1 MAIQHTIELKF
12 QKCFFQPSDQKSI
25 LQYFSPSQSYSK
37 RSLASLSQNSL
48 ESGAETDRTDLNNE
62 DSSSRQASKRQK
74 LGNNGE
80 KENRL
85 DKIFSREFDEKSAS
99 KRKAFSPVNK
109 VEKSGDV
116 SGKSDNKRIIVIDS
130 ESDEDA
136 FDTRSAAQKSKSSSK
151 SKKLQKSAKKNRKRE
166 NDLKSPKCNLKT
178 LFSQSPKVNT
188 HKEPVIMS
196 DSDSDMNGNGSNNFT
211 ELGLPVSHTLKKDNG
226 TECPERCAKN
236 ETHKC
241 NTSICDIKNSSKEE
255 DNQDSSQNSA
265 KTSCASVQSP
275 FSRSKDKD
283 SESVEWSCSLC
294 TFLNHKDLAYC
305 EMCETPK
312 KSKPNKQVAVDT
324 KYSEKRETSTDKIEE
339 NFRNKSN
346 KREVFL
352 SFSMSAFKEKNKAS
366 NSKDSHEHH
375 LHNDAS
381 SRAKPSKSSNSFLD
395 KSDDETLDN
404 QIENYDS
411 DPEVQPYNS
420 DTTEIST
427 RQPLSIEQAEESTLL
442 RSDWLKH
449 AGESTLLHSDWTK
462 LDRVLSNQSAIGLK
476 EKPDEDGIEHYE
488 DRKDTIMK
496 EDDKVNDRNA
506 RKVCCATTITS
517 NGSIDDQNS
526 ESATGIK
533 DVDVKGSPKT
543 PVGTQKRYRFKSVN
557 RLSIGKS
564 PLSSPSISKGAA
576 NGEEL
581 KTVTER
587 NPYHSLGASNLDDC
601 VPVPSH
607 TFTDTEIVSKSSSSR
622 RETPK
627 SSLNERDTLSSPE
640 RNGMPQEKKTIVGQN
655 NEKVEGNDGKLVL
668 LFNPTLNDG
677 MVHPHG

>member
-1 MAIQHTIELKF
+1 M
-12 QKCFFQPSDQKSI
+12 
-25 LQYFSPSQSYSK
+25 
-37 RSLASLSQNSL
+37 ASLSQNSL
-48 ESGAETDRTDLNNE
+48 ESGWETDRTVLNNE
-62 DSSSRQASKRQK
+62 DSSPRQASKRQK

-85 DKIFSREFDEKSAS
+85 DKIFSREFDENSAK

-116 SGKSDNKRIIVIDS
+116 PGKSDNKRIIVIDS
-130 ESDEDA
+130 ESDGDA

-151 SKKLQKSAKKNRKRE
+151 SKKLRKSAKKNRKRE
-166 NDLKSPKCNLKT
+166 NELKSPKCNLKT
-178 LFSQSPKVNT
+178 LFTQSPKVNT

-196 DSDSDMNGNGSNNFT
+196 DSDSNVNCNGSNNFT
-211 ELGLPVSHTLKKDNG
+211 DAGLPVSHALKKDNG

-241 NTSICDIKNSSKEE
+241 NTSICDIKDSSKEE

-265 KTSCASVQSP
+265 KTSCANVQSP

-283 SESVEWSCSLC
+283 LESVEWSCSLC

-312 KSKPNKQVAVDT
+312 KSKPNKQQVAVDT
-324 KYSEKRETSTDKIEE
+324 KYSDKGETSTDKIEE
-339 NFRNKSN
+339 NFRNKSH

-352 SFSMSAFKEKNKAS
+352 SFSMSVFKEKHKAS
-366 NSKDSHEHH
+366 NSKDRHEH
-375 LHNDAS
+375 LHTDAS
-381 SRAKPSKSSNSFLD
+381 SSAKLSKSSNRFLD
-395 KSDDETLDN
+395 ESDDETLDN
-404 QIENYDS
+404 QIDNYDS
-411 DPEVQPYNS
+411 DPEVQPCNS

-427 RQPLSIEQAEESTLL
+427 RQPLPMEQAGESTLL

-462 LDRVLSNQSAIGLK
+462 LDRVLSNQSAIRME
-476 EKPDEDGIEHYE
+476 EKHDEDGKEHNE
-488 DRKDTIMK
+488 DGKDIIMK
-496 EDDKVNDRNA
+496 TDDKVNDRNA
-506 RKVCCATTITS
+506 RKLCCATTIDS
-517 NGSIDDQNS
+517 NGSNNKQNS

-533 DVDVKGSPKT
+533 DTDVKGSPKT
-543 PVGTQKRYRFKSVN
+543 PVSTPKPYHFKSVN
-557 RLSIGKS
+557 RLSVGKS
-564 PLSSPSISKGAA
+564 PLSSPNVCKGAA

-581 KTVTER
+581 KTVTKR
-587 NPYHSLGASNLDDC
+587 KPYLSVGVSNLDDSGNQDTSQ
-601 VPVPSH
+601 VPRH
-607 TFTDTEIVSKSSSSR
+607 DLTDTEITSSR

-640 RNGMPQEKKTIVGQN
+640 RNGMPQEKKNIAGQN
-655 NEKVEGNDGKLVL
+655 NENLEGNDGKLVL
-668 LFNPTLNDG
+668 LFNPILTDG
-677 MVHPHG
+677 MVH